1 MKLRRS
7 RVVSKVAKPAL
18 SRYTWIMKKLLTW
31 LFGTRKAETKAAV
44 EPTSYA
50 GYSAE
55 RLLTNRYDGPE
66 GW

>member
-1 MKLRRS
+1 MK
-7 RVVSKVAKPAL
+7 
-18 SRYTWIMKKLLTW
+18 TLLTW